1 MTILLDLVPSLKRQ
15 VAIPGEFDTAF
26 PNTMDSDL
34 IGSLGD
40 AFGQAQLDGFFGTM
54 VWDPVANTV
63 TPDLSPGGSAIVG
76 LYAAEGILLAKF
88 RNQPTRTVYKAGIT
102 AYEVDYS
109 ANVLAAE
116 IKELQASSPESGPA
130 GDASVACVFAVDLRH
145 GRLHLSLV
153 RLPAV
158 VRRHRHEQ
166 LRLLGLRA
174 HRPVVIWP
182 TRPRS
187 RTSMPVR
194 FVRVFD
200 WQCRSACQ

>member
-1 MTILLDLVPSLKRQ
+1 MTALLTLVSPLKRQ
-15 VAIPGEFDTAF
+15 VAIPGEFDIAF
-26 PNTMDSDL
+26 PNTLDSDL

-116 IKELQASSPESGPA
+116 IKELQARRANLLTQAMRLLRASSPTIYVTDAYISRSFGFLPWFGGVDMNNFGFWAYELTGP
-130 GDASVACVFAVDLRH
+130 
-145 GRLHLSLV
+145 
-153 RLPAV
+153 
-158 VRRHRHEQ
+158 
-166 LRLLGLRA
+166 
-174 HRPVVIWP
+174 W
-182 TRPRS
+182 
-187 RTSMPVR
+187 
-194 FVRVFD
+194 
-200 WQCRSACQ
+200 